1 MHACREQGPG
11 LRGSNLWRASQ
22 TVRPAAGEPRRP
34 VHQRGVSCEPR
45 RTTPSSGLGSSDPG
59 AFFTAFGAIALRQRA
74 CKEGEECISLC
85 SSVCRGSGRVRPH
98 RGARPGLASSG
109 DSQPRGLVG
118 PQSSAS
124 CRRMRGSAPGD
135 GCRAGAA
142 LCPGAAVVWLWHGC
156 GVASRLGRGSL
167 WHSPR
172 ALHSL
177 PGRPAPGPPPQ
188 PFSLSL
194 SRCLGHIN
202 SNVVTQLMQNVP
214 WPLRWLCF
222 QACLCFRFL
231 SVKTRLQS
239 SF

>member
-22 TVRPAAGEPRRP
+22 TLRPAAGEPRRP

-85 SSVCRGSGRVRPH
+85 SSVCRGSGRVRPR
-98 RGARPGLASSG
+98 RGARPGLASSE

-142 LCPGAAVVWLWHGC
+142 LCPGAAVAWLCHCQQAGA
-156 GVASRLGRGSL
+156 GLAVAQPTCTALPA
-167 WHSPR
+167 WPPSPW
-172 ALHSL
+172 
-177 PGRPAPGPPPQ
+177 PAPAAVLP
-188 PFSLSL
+188 
-194 SRCLGHIN
+194 
-202 SNVVTQLMQNVP
+202 VTLAVP
-214 WPLRWLCF
+214 WPHKFECGDAVNAERALAPPLVMF
-222 QACLCFRFL
+222 PGMSLF
-231 SVKTRLQS
+231 
-239 SF
+239 SFFIC

>member
-1 MHACREQGPG
+1 MHACQEQGPG

-22 TVRPAAGEPRRP
+22 TLRPAAGEPRRP
-34 VHQRGVSCEPR
+34 VHQRGGSCEPR

-85 SSVCRGSGRVRPH
+85 SSVCRGSSCVRPR

-118 PQSSAS
+118 PQRVPPPVAG
-124 CRRMRGSAPGD
+124 CEALPPGMAAELARRCAPARLWRG
-135 GCRAGAA
+135 C
-142 LCPGAAVVWLWHGC
+142 VI
-156 GVASRLGRGSL
+156 ASRLGRGSL
-167 WHSPR
+167 WHSPC

-231 SVKTRLQS
+231 SKTRLQS